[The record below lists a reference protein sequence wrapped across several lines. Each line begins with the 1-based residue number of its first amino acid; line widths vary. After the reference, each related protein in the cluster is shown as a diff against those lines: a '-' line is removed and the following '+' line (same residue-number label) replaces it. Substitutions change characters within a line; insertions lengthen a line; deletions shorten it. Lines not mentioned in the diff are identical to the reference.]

1 MRPVHRRSQH
11 RQRGT
16 ALIEMAI
23 VLPLL
28 TLLLIGIVNMGLLI
42 REQQVLQNAA
52 REGARYSAL
61 QANRIDEAGDATA
74 QALVLTK
81 IKTRVQ
87 RYLAQERITIALS
100 DVTIDQNYNYAVD
113 ASTVTASQVTVS
125 YSRSMLFSA
134 LAIDTGILYSDRTQ
148 SQRAADAAALA
159 GAFTFVADGNS
170 IQPATAE
177 AHARATAVKNTV
189 GGVTIDPAQVAVCVG
204 D

>member
-100 DVTIDQNYNYAVD
+100 DVTIDQNYTYAAD
-113 ASTVTASQVTVS
+113 ASTTVTASKVTVS
-125 YSRSMLFSA
+125 YSRSMLIPAGWLWPFGPVT
-134 LAIDTGILYSDRTQ
+134 LTGNAVFRNLY
-148 SQRAADAAALA
+148 
-159 GAFTFVADGNS
+159 
-170 IQPATAE
+170 
-177 AHARATAVKNTV
+177 
-189 GGVTIDPAQVAVCVG
+189 
-204 D
+204 

>member
-28 TLLLIGIVNMGLLI
+28 TLLLIGIVNMGFLI
-42 REQQVLQNAA
+42 REHQVLQNAA

-100 DVTIDQNYNYAVD
+100 DVTIDQNYTYAAD
-113 ASTVTASQVTVS
+113 ASTTVTASKVTVS
-125 YSRSMLFSA
+125 YSRSMLMA
-134 LAIDTGILYSDRTQ
+134 AGWLWPLGPQTLTGKAVFRNLY
-148 SQRAADAAALA
+148 
-159 GAFTFVADGNS
+159 
-170 IQPATAE
+170 
-177 AHARATAVKNTV
+177 
-189 GGVTIDPAQVAVCVG
+189 
-204 D
+204 

>member
-100 DVTIDQNYNYAVD
+100 DVTIDQNYTYAAA
-113 ASTVTASQVTVS
+113 ASTTVTASKVTVS
-125 YSRSMLFSA
+125 YSRSMLIPAGWLWPFGP
-134 LAIDTGILYSDRTQ
+134 LTLTGQAVFRNLY
-148 SQRAADAAALA
+148 
-159 GAFTFVADGNS
+159 
-170 IQPATAE
+170 
-177 AHARATAVKNTV
+177 
-189 GGVTIDPAQVAVCVG
+189 
-204 D
+204 

>member
-28 TLLLIGIVNMGLLI
+28 TLLLIGIVNMGLMI
-42 REQQVLQNAA
+42 REHQVLQNAA
-52 REGARYSAL
+52 REGARYSTL

-74 QALVLTK
+74 QALLLTK

-100 DVTIDQNYNYAVD
+100 DVTVDQNYTYPVN
-113 ASTVTASQVTVS
+113 ASPVTASKVTVS

-134 LAIDTGILYSDRTQ
+134 SALWPFGPVTLRGQAVFRNLY
-148 SQRAADAAALA
+148 
-159 GAFTFVADGNS
+159 
-170 IQPATAE
+170 
-177 AHARATAVKNTV
+177 
-189 GGVTIDPAQVAVCVG
+189 
-204 D
+204 

>member
-1 MRPVHRRSQH
+1 
-11 RQRGT
+11 
-16 ALIEMAI
+16 MAI

-100 DVTIDQNYNYAVD
+100 DVTIDQNYTYAAD
-113 ASTVTASQVTVS
+113 ASTTVTASKVTVS
-125 YSRSMLFSA
+125 YSRSMLFAASTLWPFGPVTLRGQA
-134 LAIDTGILYSDRTQ
+134 VFRNLY
-148 SQRAADAAALA
+148 
-159 GAFTFVADGNS
+159 
-170 IQPATAE
+170 
-177 AHARATAVKNTV
+177 
-189 GGVTIDPAQVAVCVG
+189 
-204 D
+204 

>member
-11 RQRGT
+11 QQRGT
-16 ALIEMAI
+16 VLIEMAV

-28 TLLLIGIVNMGLLI
+28 TLLLIGIVNMGFLI
-42 REQQVLQNAA
+42 REHQVLQNAA

-100 DVTIDQNYNYAVD
+100 DVTIDQNYTYAAD
-113 ASTVTASQVTVS
+113 ASTVTASKVTVS
-125 YSRSMLFSA
+125 YSRSMLIPAGWLWPFGPVT
-134 LAIDTGILYSDRTQ
+134 LTGNAVFRNLY
-148 SQRAADAAALA
+148 
-159 GAFTFVADGNS
+159 
-170 IQPATAE
+170 
-177 AHARATAVKNTV
+177 
-189 GGVTIDPAQVAVCVG
+189 
-204 D
+204 

>member
-11 RQRGT
+11 QQRGT
-16 ALIEMAI
+16 VLIEMAV

-28 TLLLIGIVNMGLLI
+28 TLLLIGIVNMGLVI
-42 REQQVLQNAA
+42 REHQVLQNAA

-100 DVTIDQNYNYAVD
+100 DVTIDQNYTYAAD
-113 ASTVTASQVTVS
+113 ASTVTASKVTVS
-125 YSRSMLFSA
+125 YSRSMLIPAGWLWPFGPVT
-134 LAIDTGILYSDRTQ
+134 LTGNAVFRNLY
-148 SQRAADAAALA
+148 
-159 GAFTFVADGNS
+159 
-170 IQPATAE
+170 
-177 AHARATAVKNTV
+177 
-189 GGVTIDPAQVAVCVG
+189 
-204 D
+204 